1 MESENRI
8 EQDMEIDIQENTNYS
23 EYHEEFISIANTN
36 NWPKDHSDYN
46 EKRNSDEKFK
56 RESMMNKNSN
66 IFVPKFV
73 KKKVKRISIKTAT
86 TNDKNSN
93 LNSDEIPTT
102 EKQFKLKLSKA
113 FIPVNSSE
121 SKVETNENKV
131 ETNEFQNQ
139 TSKLNPLS
147 QAFYIKSLRTKIND
161 CEDQA
166 SHQTENYD
174 HREFYTNSGGGNHIT
189 ENIKNKETAFVEEEK
204 YMLSNCR
211 VKDDLSQKPLK
222 DFLSSRWNQR
232 DFKPAPLK
240 ADNWPIKLYQLNQN
254 EVRINDENER
264 IQLKYPKTREINDHN
279 IYKKKFKNNKS
290 SYYNIAKKNGY
301 SGTSPAI
308 KFQQCPPPLIHYGG
322 HIHEMNLNKP
332 N

>member
-8 EQDMEIDIQENTNYS
+8 EQDMDMDIQENTNYS
-23 EYHEEFISIANTN
+23 ESHEEFTNIANAN

-46 EKRNSDEKFK
+46 EKRQLDEKIK
-56 RESMMNKNSN
+56 KESMMNKNSN

-73 KKKVKRISIKTAT
+73 KKKVKRISVKTAT

-113 FIPVNSSE
+113 FIPVSNSE
-121 SKVETNENKV
+121 SKVETNEC
-131 ETNEFQNQ
+131 QNQ

-147 QAFYIKSLRTKIND
+147 QAFYIKSLRTKFND

-174 HREFYTNSGGGNHIT
+174 NREFYTNCEEENNFT
-189 ENIKNKETAFVEEEK
+189 ENIKIKETAFLGEEK
-204 YMLSNCR
+204 YMTSNCR
-211 VKDDLSQKPLK
+211 VKEDIPQKPLK

-232 DFKPAPLK
+232 DFKPASLK